1 MAILVTGASGFLGS
15 HVVEE
20 LLTRGTRVRAL
31 VRRPDQA
38 ERWQGRGVEVVTG
51 DVRSV
56 EDVARAIAG
65 VSVVHHCAAAVGP
78 HFSRREIYDTNLT
91 GVRNVLDAL
100 RRAGTGRL
108 VLVSSVNVLGTRNLD
123 PATEEAPC
131 RYSHDPA
138 ADVKIEAEQLAWD
151 FAKQGVGVTVIRPGF
166 IYGPGD
172 PHNIPKLC
180 RAIRRGKF
188 AFIGSKDNVVPIVHV
203 SDVVQAMLLAGEK
216 PGASGRAYLITDGS
230 RTTIGELIS
239 HLAEL
244 LGCPVPTKRLPFVV
258 PWFGCLLFDLL
269 RPLLRGP
276 APINRPGLRF
286 VGTSRFVDI
295 RRARQELG
303 YDPHVTYRS
312 GMNAAVR
319 WFQEHLEEAV
329 HVPTTNPR
337 AVAHASEG
345 NG

>member
-108 VLVSSVNVLGTRNLD
+108 VLVS
-123 PATEEAPC
+123 
-131 RYSHDPA
+131 
-138 ADVKIEAEQLAWD
+138 
-151 FAKQGVGVTVIRPGF
+151 
-166 IYGPGD
+166 
-172 PHNIPKLC
+172 
-180 RAIRRGKF
+180 
-188 AFIGSKDNVVPIVHV
+188 
-203 SDVVQAMLLAGEK
+203 
-216 PGASGRAYLITDGS
+216 
-230 RTTIGELIS
+230 
-239 HLAEL
+239 
-244 LGCPVPTKRLPFVV
+244 
-258 PWFGCLLFDLL
+258 
-269 RPLLRGP
+269 
-276 APINRPGLRF
+276 
-286 VGTSRFVDI
+286 
-295 RRARQELG
+295 
-303 YDPHVTYRS
+303 
-312 GMNAAVR
+312 
-319 WFQEHLEEAV
+319 
-329 HVPTTNPR
+329 
-337 AVAHASEG
+337 
-345 NG
+345 